1 MITAKYQ
8 DIHENAVYLVNYCN
22 ALFNEN
28 NHHLSANHHNDMET
42 IRAAAHKFHRMLDDN
57 HHLVMQ
63 PGDGAVLQQLRHDLK
78 NTLNLVIGFT
88 SLLLRE
94 SRSPLTPLQYA
105 TVQSIHNTGK
115 TLLTAVENLR

>member
-1 MITAKYQ
+1 MITRYQ
-8 DIHENAVYLVNYCN
+8 EIQENAVYLINYCN

-28 NHHLSANHHNDMET
+28 NPRLSASHHNDMQT
-42 IRAAAHKFHRMLDDN
+42 IQAAAHKLHRMLDDN
-57 HHLVMQ
+57 RQLLMQ
-63 PGDGAVLQQLRHDLK
+63 AGESTLLQQLRHDLK

-94 SRSPLTPLQYA
+94 ARSPLTPLQYA